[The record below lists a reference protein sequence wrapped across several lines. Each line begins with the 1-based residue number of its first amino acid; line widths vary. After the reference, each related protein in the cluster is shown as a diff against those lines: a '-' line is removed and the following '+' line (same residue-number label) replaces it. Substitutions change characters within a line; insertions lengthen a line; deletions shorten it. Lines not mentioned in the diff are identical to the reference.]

1 MKKFVVGIAVVAGV
15 CFAMA
20 AFAAGTGTPSQPAE
34 QKITKE
40 KVTSETTTT
49 KTGETDVSATAKEKV
64 KGGDV
69 VKEKVI
75 FNSYS
80 ETDGGTITVI
90 KENKEVKM
98 PARHAENWKMNII
111 GKEKKEITI
120 TSSYDPKLMK
130 YVVTHVEPVEKLK

>member
-1 MKKFVVGIAVVAGV
+1 MKKFVAGISVVAVV
-15 CFAMA
+15 CFATTV
-20 AFAAGTGTPSQPAE
+20 FAAGTGTPAAPKE
-34 QKITKE
+34 EKITKE
-40 KVTSETTTT
+40 KIEGSVTT
-49 KTGETDVSATAKEKV
+49 KAGETDTAVTAKEKI
-64 KGGDV
+64 KGSDV

-80 ETDGGTITVI
+80 DAEGGTITIV

-98 PARHAENWKMNII
+98 PARHAENWRTNII
-111 GKEKKEITI
+111 GREKKEVTI

>member
-20 AFAAGTGTPSQPAE
+20 AFAAGTGTPSQPAQE
-34 QKITKE
+34 KITKE
-40 KVTSETTTT
+40 KVKGSTTT
-49 KTGETDVSATAKEKV
+49 KAGETDVTATAKENL
-64 KGGDV
+64 KGGEV

-75 FNSYS
+75 FNSYT
-80 ETDGGTITVI
+80 EADGGTITVV

-98 PARHAENWKMNII
+98 PARHAENWKANII
-111 GKEKKEITI
+111 GKEKKEVTI

>member
-1 MKKFVVGIAVVAGV
+1 MKKLVGGIAVVVAV

-20 AFAAGTGTPSQPAE
+20 AFAAGTNAPTGE
-34 QKITKE
+34 KITKE
-40 KVTSETTTT
+40 KVTAETTT
-49 KTGETDVSATAKEKV
+49 KAGETDTTMTAKEKI
-64 KGGDV
+64 KGSDV

-80 ETDGGTITVI
+80 ETDGGTITVV

-98 PARHAENWKMNII
+98 PARHAENWKTNII
-111 GKEKKEITI
+111 GREKAEITI

-130 YVVTHVEPVEKLK
+130 WVVTHAEPVEVLKK